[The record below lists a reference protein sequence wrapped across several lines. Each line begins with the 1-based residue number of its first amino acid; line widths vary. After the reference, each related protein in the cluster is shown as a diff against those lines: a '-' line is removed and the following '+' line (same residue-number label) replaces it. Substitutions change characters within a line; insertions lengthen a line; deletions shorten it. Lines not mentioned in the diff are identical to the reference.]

1 MAFQGFLKQST
12 AVDVLI
18 GPFVDSTDGNSEE
31 VGLTIS
37 QSDVQLSKNGGG
49 LSPKNDSDS
58 CAHSANGCYICNLN
72 ATDTNTVG
80 QLTLYVHE
88 GGALPV
94 RLDYHVVEEV
104 VHVAMYGAAAVGPA
118 TASALT
124 THHTLLNTVDSNAEA
139 VAVAWANGGRLD
151 LIIDQVL
158 ADTNELQTNQG
169 NWLTATGFATPTN
182 VTDAHATTDG
192 KIDTV
197 DGNVDAIL
205 LDTGTDGVVGVTGNV
220 NGKVLGGGAT
230 AITGLGVHA
239 QDYQGNPIATASDLN
254 TVKSHTI
261 DWTDG
266 GRLDLLL
273 DQVLEDT
280 GTTLPASIAAVQ
292 TDLDTITDDG
302 VKLADGVT
310 HGGTTALLSLKT
322 IAVAATGAD
331 VDAVTITSAAGHDF
345 AFTANKDVIHV
356 TSCVDFIEID
366 ACQQIIA
373 AVACTGTGIQITT
386 TGARAM
392 YIQSTHASG
401 IAAHYSG
408 TSKGVAMSGQDS
420 NGLAVDS
427 FSGSAIGLAS
437 GVTNDIDGVLA
448 TVADVTTK
456 TGYALATTG
465 LDTALIDGVV
475 ASTYFAYMGA
485 TLTGKL
491 SGVSANSPVF
501 KAPDGSTTR
510 VAATTSADG
519 RTTVTLT
526 PPA

>member
-1 MAFQGFLKQST
+1 MSHKHATLEDTVYFWFAANDTSGS
-12 AVDVLI
+12 
-18 GPFVDSTDGNSEE
+18 GGDGA
-31 VGLTIS
+31 
-37 QSDVQLSKNGGG
+37 
-49 LSPKNDSDS
+49 SPVYD
-58 CAHSANGCYICNLN
+58 
-72 ATDTNTVG
+72 
-80 QLTLYVHE
+80 
-88 GGALPV
+88 V
-94 RLDYHVVEEV
+94 RL
-104 VHVAMYGAAAVGPA
+104 AGAAAGAAPVLSGSATLLSHGDYPAGAHEVAVAA
-118 TASALT
+118 TAGNGFAATNTYGVFCTLAVDSQNPTGFVGSFTLGPIIADITHIHGSALT
-124 THHTLLNTVDSNAEA
+124 ETAGQLAGRFSDFFDAAAVTFQVDTALSSFK
-139 VAVAWANGGRLD
+139 
-151 LIIDQVL
+151 
-158 ADTNELQTNQG
+158 
-169 NWLTATGFATPTN
+169 ATGFATPTN